1 MRRQDEKAPENVA
14 DELLQTLNESIQA
27 RTKIAQDLV
36 NAERDREQEL
46 QALHGDIQGIGLG
59 LGELVGRIDEINQRL
74 IEIDKRL
81 GNLGKELRDDMR
93 KSRHIGLQM
102 SVILEKS
109 LRGWTESV
117 QSAEAQGVSV
127 PKPPGY
133 DLTEE
138 SK

>member
-1 MRRQDEKAPENVA
+1 MRRKDKKAPEKVA
-14 DELLQTLNESIQA
+14 DEVLQTLKDTIQA
-27 RTKIAQDLV
+27 RTETERDRV
-36 NAERDREQEL
+36 VAERDREEEL
-46 QALHGDIQGIGLG
+46 RALRGDMQTIGLG
-59 LGELVGRIDEINQRL
+59 LGELVGKIGEINQRI

-81 GNLGKELRDDMR
+81 GNLSKELRDDMR

-117 QSAEAQGVSV
+117 QSAEAQGVDV

-133 DLTEE
+133 KLTEE
-138 SK
+138 RE